1 MKTSLIK
8 ATAVFGFILIAM
20 AAHAAQSS
28 GDKGMD
34 MGSMKMESAGKDST
48 KTMPMNEG
56 VVKTVDKPNK
66 NITITHGPIKSKTV
80 EMTPMTMTFPVQSA
94 QLLSNVKVGDRVK
107 FNVENV
113 LDVATVTA
121 LKIQK

>member
-20 AAHAAQSS
+20 AAHADDASAN
-28 GDKGMD
+28 KGKE
-34 MGSMKMESAGKDST
+34 MGSMNMESSGNHQPMTMPTNVGEVKAVDKAGKS
-48 KTMPMNEG
+48 
-56 VVKTVDKPNK
+56 
-66 NITITHGPIKSKTV
+66 ITITHGPIKSKTV

-94 QLLSNVKVGDRVK
+94 PLLSNVKVGDRVT

-121 LKIQK
+121 LTIQK